1 MMGIHSRHA
10 CNEDN
15 EMINK
20 LVIENLKHRW
30 VRTLGSALIVGILVA
45 SIITLIGLSRGM
57 LEESAAR
64 ARGIGADIV
73 LRRDTGATISLQTG
87 QINEKFLAKVRE
99 QPHVAQA
106 VGVLS
111 QTVEVITV
119 MNGVNIPE
127 FEKMSGG
134 FHFVE
139 GAAPAGEYDLLV
151 DEPYAKERHLHIGDT
166 VNLIN
171 QNWHLSGI
179 IEGGMLARFVVRLDT
194 LQRLTENTGR
204 LNQIYVKLDD
214 PSRTEAEVSSL
225 NKTFAGDLKA
235 MSLPD
240 FLSIFSINSI
250 GPLKIFI
257 KVITVMWV
265 AVGFLVVFLSMYTA
279 VVERTREIGI
289 LKALGAKP
297 LTIVDLLMREAILL
311 AIVGWALGIG
321 IALIARQVIVTVA
334 PASLSVIN
342 VPDFWPWA
350 ALIALTGAVLG
361 AIYPGV
367 KAARHDA
374 IEALSYE

>member
-1 MMGIHSRHA
+1 
-10 CNEDN
+10 
-15 EMINK
+15 MINK
-20 LVIENLKHRW
+20 LVIENLKYRW

-64 ARGIGADIV
+64 AKGTGADIV

-87 QINEKFLAKVRE
+87 QISDKFLKVISA
-99 QPHVAQA
+99 QPHVVQA
-106 VGVLS
+106 VGVLTQS
-111 QTVEVITV
+111 VEIITA

-127 FEKMSGG
+127 FEKISGG
-134 FHFVE
+134 FHYLE
-139 GAAPAGEYDLLV
+139 GGPPVGPDDLVV
-151 DEPYAKERHLHIGDT
+151 DEPYARQKHLHVGDT
-166 VNLIN
+166 VKLLNYD
-171 QNWHLSGI
+171 WHLSGI
-179 IEGGMLARFVVRLDT
+179 VEGGMLARFVVRLDT
-194 LQRLTENTGR
+194 LQDKTGNTGR
-204 LNQIYVKLDD
+204 LSQIYVKLDD
-214 PSRTEAEVSSL
+214 PARTDAVVDAL
-225 NKTFAGDLKA
+225 NKKFAGELKA
-235 MSLPD
+235 MSIADLVAM
-240 FLSIFSINSI
+240 FSISSI
-250 GPLKIFI
+250 PELQIFI
-257 KVITVMWV
+257 KVITGMWV

-297 LTIVDLLMREAILL
+297 WTILDLLMREAILL
-311 AIVGWALGIG
+311 ALVGWLLGIG
-321 IALIARQVIVTVA
+321 MAVIARQVIVTVA

-350 ALIALTGAVLG
+350 ALIALTGAILG

>member
-1 MMGIHSRHA
+1 
-10 CNEDN
+10 
-15 EMINK
+15 MINK

-57 LEESAAR
+57 LEESQAR

-73 LRRDTGATISLQTG
+73 LRRDTGATPSLQTG
-87 QINEKFLAKVRE
+87 QISDKFLAVVRSK
-99 QPHVAQA
+99 PHVAQA
-106 VGVLS
+106 VGVLT
-111 QTVEVITV
+111 QTVEVITA
-119 MNGVNIPE
+119 MNGVNISE
-127 FEKMSGG
+127 FEKFTGG
-134 FHFVE
+134 FHYLE
-139 GAAPAGEYDLLV
+139 GGPPVNPDDILI
-151 DEPYAKERHLHIGDT
+151 DEPYSIQKGLHKGDKINL
-166 VNLIN
+166 VNHE
-171 QNWHLSGI
+171 WHISGVMQS
-179 IEGGMLARFVVRLDT
+179 GMLARFVVRLDT
-194 LQRLTENTGR
+194 LQHLTENTGR

-214 PSRTEAEVSSL
+214 PTRTNAEVENF
-225 NKTFAGDLKA
+225 NKMFAGDLKA

-240 FLSIFSINSI
+240 FLAIFSINSI

-297 LTIVDLLMREAILL
+297 LTIIDLLMREAILL
-311 AIVGWALGIG
+311 AIVGWVLGIG
-321 IALIARQVIVTVA
+321 MALIARQVIVSIA

-350 ALIALTGAVLG
+350 ALIALTGAIFG

-367 KAARHDA
+367 KAARNDA

>member
-1 MMGIHSRHA
+1 
-10 CNEDN
+10 
-15 EMINK
+15 MINR

-30 VRTLGSALIVGILVA
+30 VRTLGSAMIVGILVA
-45 SIITLIGLSRGM
+45 SLITLIGLSRGM
-57 LEESAAR
+57 LEESASR

-73 LRRDTGATISLQTG
+73 LRKDTGATVSLQTG
-87 QINEKFLAKVRE
+87 QINEKFLAAVRA

-106 VGVLS
+106 VGVLG
-111 QTVEVITV
+111 QTVETITI

-127 FEKMSGG
+127 FEKFSGG
-134 FHFVE
+134 FHFIE
-139 GAAPAGEYDLLV
+139 GGDPRGADDILI
-151 DEPYAKERHLHIGDT
+151 DEPYARQKNLHPGDT
-166 VNLIN
+166 INLVNH
-171 QNWHLSGI
+171 NWHIAGV
-179 IEGGMLARFVVRLDT
+179 IEGGKLARFVVNLDT
-194 LQRLTENTGR
+194 LQHLTENTGR

-214 PSRTEAEVSSL
+214 PAQTAQEVDRL
-225 NKTFAGDLKA
+225 NKAFAGDLKA
-235 MSLPD
+235 MSLSD
-240 FLSIFSINSI
+240 FLAQFSINSI

-297 LTIVDLLMREAILL
+297 LMIIDLLMREAILL
-311 AIVGWALGIG
+311 AIIGWILGVGLALV
-321 IALIARQVIVTVA
+321 AREVIVAIA
-334 PASLSVIN
+334 PASLAVIN
-342 VPDFWPWA
+342 VPDWWPWA
-350 ALIALTGAVLG
+350 ALIALTGAVFG

>member
-1 MMGIHSRHA
+1 
-10 CNEDN
+10 
-15 EMINK
+15 MINK

-30 VRTLGSALIVGILVA
+30 VRTLGSAMIVGILVA
-45 SIITLIGLSRGM
+45 SIITLIGLSQGM

-73 LRRDTGATISLQTG
+73 LRKDTGATASLQTG

-106 VGVLS
+106 VGVLG
-111 QTVEVITV
+111 QQVEVITV

-134 FHFVE
+134 FHYLE
-139 GAAPAGEYDLLV
+139 GGPPVGADDILV
-151 DEPYAKERHLHIGDT
+151 DQLYAQEKHLHIGDT
-166 VNLIN
+166 VNLVN
-171 QNWHLSGI
+171 HNWHLSGI
-179 IEGGMLARFVVRLDT
+179 IENGMLARFVVRLDT
-194 LQRLTENTGR
+194 LQPLTENTGR

-214 PSRTEAEVSSL
+214 PSRTREVVDAF

-240 FLSIFSINSI
+240 FLAMFSINSI

-297 LTIVDLLMREAILL
+297 WTIVDLLMREAVLL
-311 AIVGWALGIG
+311 AIVGWILGVGLAL
-321 IALIARQVIVTVA
+321 LARQAIAAVA

-342 VPDFWPWA
+342 VPEFWPWA
-350 ALIALTGAVLG
+350 LLIALTGAIFG

>member
-1 MMGIHSRHA
+1 
-10 CNEDN
+10 
-15 EMINK
+15 MINK

-57 LEESAAR
+57 LQESANR
-64 ARGIGADIV
+64 AKGVGADIV
-73 LRRDTGATISLQTG
+73 LRHDTGATTSLQTG
-87 QINEKFLAKVRE
+87 PINEKFLAVVRK

-106 VGVLS
+106 IGVLG
-111 QTVEVITV
+111 QTVETITV

-139 GAAPAGEYDLLV
+139 GGPPAGPDDLVV
-151 DEPYAKERHLHIGDT
+151 DEPYAQEKHLHPGDT
-166 VNLIN
+166 VSLLNH
-171 QNWHLSGI
+171 NWHLSGVM
-179 IEGGMLARFVVRLDT
+179 ESGKLARFVVRLDT

-214 PSRTEAEVSSL
+214 PSLTNAEVDIF

-240 FLSIFSINSI
+240 FLAIFSISSI
-250 GPLKIFI
+250 GPLKVFI
-257 KVITVMWV
+257 SVIEGMWV
-265 AVGFLVVFLSMYTA
+265 SVGFLVVFLSMYTA

-297 LTIVDLLMREAILL
+297 LMIVDLLMREAILL
-311 AIVGWALGIG
+311 ALVGWVLGIG
-321 IALIARQVIVTVA
+321 LALLARIAILHLA
-334 PASLSVIN
+334 PASLNVIN
-342 VPDFWPWA
+342 VPDFWPTA
-350 ALIALTGAVLG
+350 ALIALIGALLG
-361 AIYPGV
+361 AIYPGL